1 MPDADL
7 LKSALVK
14 AGEVALA
21 HFGKGPQQWQKKD
34 GSLLTA
40 ADLHVNAVLHD
51 MLGTARPD
59 YGWLSEEGP
68 DDPQRMSKKL
78 CWILDP
84 IDGTRSFAESRD
96 EWCVALALVEDGIP
110 IISGV
115 HHPLTHKL
123 YLAQKGGGATC
134 NGAPIQVH
142 DGRSVKG
149 ARLAAR
155 SQARKRLEGSGFE
168 PVNVAY
174 VPQLA
179 RLALLAEGT
188 VDIVLSLGWKND
200 WDVAAGALLVT
211 EAGGR
216 ITTEHGQTMIFNQ
229 ARAQQDG
236 LVAAGILRHAAVQQF
251 METT

>member
-21 HFGKGPQQWQKKD
+21 HFGKSPEQWQKKD

-40 ADLHVNAVLHD
+40 ADLDVNDVLHE
-51 MLGTARPD
+51 MLSKARPD

-68 DDPQRMSKKL
+68 DDPQRLSRRL

-84 IDGTRSFAESRD
+84 IDGTRSFAGGRD
-96 EWCVALALVEDGIP
+96 EWCVALALVEDGKP
-110 IISGV
+110 MISGI
-115 HHPLTHKL
+115 HHPLTRKL
-123 YLAQKGGGATC
+123 YLAERGKGASC
-134 NGAPIQVH
+134 NGAAIKVH
-142 DGRSVKG
+142 DGASLAG

-155 SQARKRLEGSGFE
+155 SQARRRLEGSGYE
-168 PVNVAY
+168 QVNVAH

-179 RLALLAEGT
+179 RLALLAEGS
-188 VDIVLSLGWKND
+188 VDIVLSLGWKHD
-200 WDVAAGALLVT
+200 WDVAAGALLVS
-211 EAGGR
+211 EAGGK
-216 ITTEHGQTMIFNQ
+216 ITTERGAAMIFNQ
-229 ARAQQDG
+229 ARPQQDG